1 MCFTRLHHC
10 PPTMNASEVDE
21 IQYRHQCY
29 LMRITSDQVTWI
41 YSSDTD
47 FMLLNLHASRNYY
60 PYHFHITHLIIY
72 HEISPWQKML
82 SSPFYIF
89 DSLQQYYDGNWYS
102 GSNPRLFVGSYHY
115 YSVLF
120 NKRKL
125 CQEKKRVFVTVR
137 QCSFPIEKY
146 LHSGISSTTTAL
158 QNQNGAIAVMP
169 EKLCHLLND
178 NR

>member
-1 MCFTRLHHC
+1 
-10 PPTMNASEVDE
+10 
-21 IQYRHQCY
+21 
-29 LMRITSDQVTWI
+29 
-41 YSSDTD
+41 
-47 FMLLNLHASRNYY
+47 MLLNLHATRNYY

-89 DSLQQYYDGNWYS
+89 DSLQQYYYS
-102 GSNPRLFVGSYHY
+102 GSQPRLFVGSYHY

-146 LHSGISSTTTAL
+146 LHCGISRTTTSLQDQSGAL
-158 QNQNGAIAVMP
+158 VFIP
-169 EKLCHLLND
+169 EKLCNLLND